1 MTFTIAPNP
10 PALLVIAPMFSAI
23 SFGVSGELGDTP
35 PTSVAID
42 CGLVVP
48 FGKKV
53 LPEVE
58 GDGFSVGAAFE
69 TDALIAPK
77 AILRT
82 NTPIKRTLFLVI
94 ISPSKWLLHF
104 EESTYEVFS

>member
-1 MTFTIAPNP
+1 MTFTIAPIP

-48 FGKKV
+48 FGEKET
-53 LPEVE
+53 LEVE
-58 GDGFSVGAAFE
+58 GDGATVGAALE
-69 TDALIAPK
+69 IDALTAPK

-82 NTPIKRTLFLVI
+82 NTPVKRTLFLAI
-94 ISPSKWLLHF
+94 ISPLKWLLHF
-104 EESTYEVFS
+104 GESTYESFS